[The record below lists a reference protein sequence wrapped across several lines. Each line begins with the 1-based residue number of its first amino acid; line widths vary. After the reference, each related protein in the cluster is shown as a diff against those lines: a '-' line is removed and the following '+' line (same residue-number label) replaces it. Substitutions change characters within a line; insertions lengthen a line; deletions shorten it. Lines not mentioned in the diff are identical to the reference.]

1 MAAVS
6 AAGRRVPARTTG
18 AAPRLP
24 SVGRR
29 GFRPGV
35 AVPLLHPSAPAR
47 QRGPF
52 PLPEAPFALKAP
64 GGLGPRCALTS
75 PRPLPPGGQR
85 LCGPGPSARARP
97 ALRDAGCAGSVGGWG
112 GGWQARCGAAGG
124 RAGAAVL
131 PPALVLKQCCGRI
144 EKYVFAYLSTTS
156 LALFPRTLISTAV
169 QLT

>member
-97 ALRDAGCAGSVGGWG
+97 ALRDAGCAGSVGVWG
-112 GGWQARCGAAGG
+112 GGVAGAVRCGWRTCRGCSAA
-124 RAGAAVL
+124 ACACFEAVL
-131 PPALVLKQCCGRI
+131 W
-144 EKYVFAYLSTTS
+144 AYREIRFCLS
-156 LALFPRTLISTAV
+156 
-169 QLT
+169 